1 MRNNNAEMKNC
12 NNLKINQV
20 LFEKLVRF
28 SALKKQREYSKYLF
42 VYKTW
47 IASFLA
53 NRRFD
58 DAERVNDAKRQFN
71 N

>member
-20 LFEKLVRF
+20 LFEKLVKVF
-28 SALKKQREYSKYLF
+28 GLEKAEKIFKTF
-42 VYKTW
+42 VR
-47 IASFLA
+47 L
-53 NRRFD
+53 D
-58 DAERVNDAKRQFN
+58 N